1 MAGLLVVDDE
11 DIVRQTILGVVE
23 NSGLDLYPIEEAR
36 TGQEA
41 VTVAQHLRPSIIL
54 MDVRMPG
61 MNGLEATRAIRGL
74 VPEAKV
80 VILSAYDEFSFS
92 QEALRLGAV
101 DYLLKPVRPGTLVE
115 ALSRIHAQL
124 QQEQETQNTA
134 AEAMTRLEAALPL
147 VESRLV
153 HDMITRAAPP
163 KEIADQ
169 LRDYLG
175 VEVGWPAVM
184 IVEVDSPAEMELG
197 DDRSANGLLR
207 DIVQRA
213 LLSQPGGPRSGT
225 DGPLPGTGV
234 SLAATGAALGG
245 TGASLPGAGAIEAP
259 RWAGVTPRWAGVTQ
273 DGPSTVVVVV
283 SAEGELASIEALR
296 ALGHRVRAAVEAG
309 APVTAT
315 VTIGRRYP
323 TLDLVH
329 VSYAEALR
337 AQWLKLSLGGNT
349 VIHIDDARQVS
360 SPARPYPVALER
372 ALIHQIRLGEFETC
386 RDLLSQLVDYLLE
399 VPYDPP
405 EMVHTRFV
413 ELIALVSRA
422 VIETGA
428 SSARVLQI
436 SHEQVMALN
445 GLRSGPELKEWTLET
460 LEALQEEVSLKAP
473 RDQVVERALHFMD
486 ENFHRPDLQLKEV
499 AAAAHVSPSHLA
511 HLLRTQ
517 VGASYVKY
525 MTLLRMEEGKRL
537 LTETD
542 LKVAVIAGRAGYDDP
557 AYFYRV
563 FRREV
568 GVTPAQYRRRVRVS
582 VDA

>member
-1 MAGLLVVDDE
+1 MPGLLIVDDE
-11 DIVRQTILGVVE
+11 DIVRQTILKVVE
-23 NSGLDLYPIEEAR
+23 SSGLDLHPVEEAR

-41 VTVAQHLRPSIIL
+41 VTVAQYLRPSIIL

-80 VILSAYDEFSFS
+80 IILSAYDEFSFS

-101 DYLLKPVRPGTLVE
+101 DYLLKPVRPGVLVD
-115 ALSRIHAQL
+115 ALSRIQVQL

-134 AEAMTRLEAALPL
+134 AEVKTRLEAALPI

-153 HDMITRAAPP
+153 HDMITRAVPP

-169 LRDYLG
+169 LRGYLG
-175 VEVGWPAVM
+175 VEVGWPAVL
-184 IVEVDSPAEMELG
+184 IVEVDARAQAEG
-197 DDRSANGLLR
+197 RDDGPANGLLR

-213 LLSQPGGPRSGT
+213 LYGQPDAPPGGTSA
-225 DGPLPGTGV
+225 L
-234 SLAATGAALGG
+234 LGG
-245 TGASLPGAGAIEAP
+245 TAALPAP
-259 RWAGVTPRWAGVTQ
+259 RWAGLVQ
-273 DGPSTVVVVV
+273 EGPNTVVVVV
-283 SAEGELASIEALR
+283 STEGELADIEALR
-296 ALGHRVRAAVEAG
+296 ALGHKIRAAVESG

-315 VTIGRRYP
+315 TTIGRRYP

-337 AQWLKLSLGGNT
+337 ARWLKLSLGGNT
-349 VIHIDDARQVS
+349 VIHIDDARQLS
-360 SPARPYPVALER
+360 QLAKPYPVSLER
-372 ALIHQIRLGEFETC
+372 ALIHQIRLGQIDAC
-386 RDLLSQLVDYLLE
+386 RDLLSQLVDYLVE
-399 VPYDPP
+399 IPYDPP
-405 EMVHTRFV
+405 EMIHTRFV
-413 ELIALVSRA
+413 ELIAVISRA

-436 SHEQVMALN
+436 SHERVMALN
-445 GLRSGPELKEWTLET
+445 GLRSGSELKQWTLES
-460 LEALQEEVSLKAP
+460 LEELHHEISFKDQS
-473 RDQVVERALHFMD
+473 DQVAERALHFMD

-499 AAAAHVSPSHLA
+499 AAAVHVSPSHLA
-511 HLLRTQ
+511 HLMRTHI
-517 VGASYVKY
+517 GASYVKY
-525 MTLLRMEEGKRL
+525 MTLLRMEEAKRL

-542 LKVAVIAGRAGYDDP
+542 LKVAVIAVRAGYDDP

-568 GVTPAQYRRRVRVS
+568 GVTPAHYRRRAREAVGQ
-582 VDA
+582 

>member
-1 MAGLLVVDDE
+1 MPGLLVVDDE
-11 DIVRQTILGVVE
+11 DIVRQTIVGVVQ

-41 VTVAQHLRPSIIL
+41 VTVAQHVRPSIIL

-80 VILSAYDEFSFS
+80 IIMSAYDEFSFS

-115 ALSRIHAQL
+115 ALSRIQAQL
-124 QQEQETQNTA
+124 QQEQETQNSA

-153 HDMITRAAPP
+153 HDMITRAAPA

-169 LRDYLG
+169 LQDYLG

-213 LLSQPGGPRSGT
+213 LLSQPSGPRNR
-225 DGPLPGTGV
+225 
-234 SLAATGAALGG
+234 TGAALGG
-245 TGASLPGAGAIEAP
+245 TGAIEAP
-259 RWAGVTPRWAGVTQ
+259 RWAGLTQ

-372 ALIHQIRLGEFETC
+372 ALIRQMRLGEFETC

-399 VPYDPP
+399 VSYDPP

-445 GLRSGPELKEWTLET
+445 GLRSGSELKEWTLKT

-473 RDQVVERALHFMD
+473 RDQVVERALRFMD
-486 ENFHRPDLQLKEV
+486 ENFHRPELQLKEV
-499 AAAAHVSPSHLA
+499 AEAAHVSPSHLA
-511 HLLRTQ
+511 HLLRTH

-537 LTETD
+537 LAETD

-568 GVTPAQYRRRVRVS
+568 GVTPAQYRRRARAS

>member
-1 MAGLLVVDDE
+1 MPGLLIVDDE
-11 DIVRQTILGVVE
+11 DIVRQTILNVVE
-23 NSGLDLYPIEEAR
+23 SSGLDLHPVEEAR

-41 VTVAQHLRPSIIL
+41 VTVAQHLRPSIVL

-80 VILSAYDEFSFS
+80 IILSAYDEFSFS

-101 DYLLKPVRPGTLVE
+101 DYLLKPVRPGVLVE
-115 ALSRIHAQL
+115 ALSRIQLQL
-124 QQEQETQNTA
+124 QQEQETQITA
-134 AEAMTRLEAALPL
+134 AEVKTRLEAALPL

-153 HDMITRAAPP
+153 HDMITRAVPP
-163 KEIADQ
+163 KEIAEQ

-175 VEVGWPAVM
+175 VEVGWPAVL
-184 IVEVDSPAEMELG
+184 IVEVDSRAPAEGRG
-197 DDRSANGLLR
+197 DGPPNGLLR

-213 LLSQPGGPRSGT
+213 LSGQL
-225 DGPLPGTGV
+225 DAPEVGNDALP
-234 SLAATGAALGG
+234 
-245 TGASLPGAGAIEAP
+245 AP
-259 RWAGVTPRWAGVTQ
+259 RTGLALHWARFTPHWAGLTQ

-283 SAEGELASIEALR
+283 STEGELANTEALR
-296 ALGHRVRAAVEAG
+296 ALGHRIRAAVESG

-349 VIHIDDARQVS
+349 VIHIDDARQLS
-360 SPARPYPVALER
+360 QLAKPYPVSLER
-372 ALIHQIRLGEFETC
+372 ALIHQIRLGQADAC
-386 RDLLSQLVDYLLE
+386 RDLLSQLVDYLIE
-399 VPYDPP
+399 IPYDPP
-405 EMVHTRFV
+405 EMIHTRFV
-413 ELIALVSRA
+413 ELIALISRA

-436 SHEQVMALN
+436 SHERVMALN
-445 GLRSGPELKEWTLET
+445 GLRSGPELKEWTLDT
-460 LEALQEEVSLKAP
+460 LHELLQEISFREQS
-473 RDQVVERALHFMD
+473 DQVTERALHFMD

-499 AAAAHVSPSHLA
+499 AAAVHVSPSHLA
-511 HLLRTQ
+511 HLMRIH

-525 MTLLRMEEGKRL
+525 MTLLRMEEAKRL
-537 LTETD
+537 LAETD
-542 LKVAVIAGRAGYDDP
+542 LKVAAVAVQAGYDDP

-568 GVTPAQYRRRVRVS
+568 GVTPSHYRRRARE
-582 VDA
+582 ATGQ

>member
-1 MAGLLVVDDE
+1 MPGLLIVDDE
-11 DIVRQTILGVVE
+11 DIVRQTILNVVE
-23 NSGLDLYPIEEAR
+23 SSGLDLRPVEEAR

-41 VTVAQHLRPSIIL
+41 VTVAQYLRPSIIL

-80 VILSAYDEFSFS
+80 IILSAYDEFSFS

-101 DYLLKPVRPGTLVE
+101 DYLLKPVRPGVLVD
-115 ALSRIHAQL
+115 ALSRIQLQL

-134 AEAMTRLEAALPL
+134 AEVKTRLEAALPI

-153 HDMITRAAPP
+153 HDMITRAVPP

-175 VEVGWPAVM
+175 VEVGWPAVL
-184 IVEVDSPAEMELG
+184 IVEVDSRAPMDG
-197 DDRSANGLLR
+197 RDDGPANGLLR
-207 DIVQRA
+207 DIVQRS
-213 LLSQPGGPRSGT
+213 LSGQLDSPP
-225 DGPLPGTGV
+225 D
-234 SLAATGAALGG
+234 G
-245 TGASLPGAGAIEAP
+245 TGAPLSGTGALLAP
-259 RWAGVTPRWAGVTQ
+259 RWAGLVQ
-273 DGPSTVVVVV
+273 EGPNTVVVVV
-283 SAEGELASIEALR
+283 STEGELADIEALR
-296 ALGHRVRAAVEAG
+296 ALGHKIRAAVESG

-337 AQWLKLSLGGNT
+337 ARWLKLSLGKNT
-349 VIHIDDARQVS
+349 VIHIDDARQLS
-360 SPARPYPVALER
+360 QLAKPYPVSLER
-372 ALIHQIRLGEFETC
+372 ALIHQIRLGQIDAC
-386 RDLLSQLVDYLLE
+386 RDLLSQLVDYLVE
-399 VPYDPP
+399 IPYDPP
-405 EMVHTRFV
+405 EMIHTRFV
-413 ELIALVSRA
+413 ELIALISRA

-436 SHEQVMALN
+436 SHERVMALN
-445 GLRSGPELKEWTLET
+445 GLRSGSELKQWTLET
-460 LEALQEEVSLKAP
+460 LEELQQEISF
-473 RDQVVERALHFMD
+473 RDQSDQVAERALHFMD

-499 AAAAHVSPSHLA
+499 AAAVHVSPSHLA
-511 HLLRTQ
+511 HLMRTHI
-517 VGASYVKY
+517 GASYVKY
-525 MTLLRMEEGKRL
+525 MTLLRMEEAKRL
-537 LTETD
+537 LAETD
-542 LKVAVIAGRAGYDDP
+542 LKVAVVAVRAGYDDP

-568 GVTPAQYRRRVRVS
+568 GVTPAHYRRRAREAVGQ
-582 VDA
+582 

>member
-1 MAGLLVVDDE
+1 MPGLLIVDDE

-23 NSGLDLYPIEEAR
+23 SSNLDLHPIEEAR

-41 VTVAQHLRPSIIL
+41 VTIAQHLRPSIIL

-80 VILSAYDEFSFS
+80 IILSAYDEFSFS

-101 DYLLKPVRPGTLVE
+101 DYLLKPVRPGMLVD
-115 ALSRIHAQL
+115 ALSRIQAQL
-124 QQEQETQNTA
+124 QQEQDFQNTA

-175 VEVGWPAVM
+175 VEVGWPAVI
-184 IVEVDSPAEMELG
+184 IVEIDPAVQTKG
-197 DDRSANGLLR
+197 RDNRPADGLLG

-213 LLSQPGGPRSGT
+213 LSDLRGEALRRPEAP
-225 DGPLPGTGV
+225 
-234 SLAATGAALGG
+234 LGG
-245 TGASLPGAGAIEAP
+245 TDAGP
-259 RWAGVTPRWAGVTQ
+259 TPRWVGLTQ
-273 DGPSTVVVVV
+273 DGPNTVVVVV
-283 SAEGELASIEALR
+283 SAEGELATVEALR
-296 ALGHRVRAAVEAG
+296 SLGHRIRAAVEAG

-337 AQWLKLSLGGNT
+337 AQWLKLSLGGNA
-349 VIHIDDARQVS
+349 VIHIDDARQVNTQ
-360 SPARPYPVALER
+360 ARPYPVALER
-372 ALIHQIRLGEFETC
+372 ALIRRLRLSQFEPC

-399 VPYDPP
+399 IPYDPP
-405 EMVHTRFV
+405 EMIHTRFV
-413 ELIALVSRA
+413 ELIALISRA

-428 SSARVLQI
+428 SSTRVLQI
-436 SHEQVMALN
+436 SHERVMALN
-445 GLRSGPELKEWTLET
+445 GLRSGADLKDWTFRTLAEL
-460 LEALQEEVSLKAP
+460 QQEVSFKEP
-473 RDQVVERALHFMD
+473 SDQVVERALHFMD
-486 ENFHRPDLQLKEV
+486 ENFHRPELQLKEV

-537 LTETD
+537 LAETD
-542 LKVAVIAGRAGYDDP
+542 LKVAAIAGLAGYDDP

-568 GVTPAQYRRRVRVS
+568 GVTPSQYRRRARIS
-582 VDA
+582 GDL

>member
-115 ALSRIHAQL
+115 ALSRIQAQL

-184 IVEVDSPAEMELG
+184 IVEVDSPAGMELEA
-197 DDRSANGLLR
+197 DRSADGLLR

-213 LLSQPGGPRSGT
+213 LLSQPGGPRNGT
-225 DGPLPGTGV
+225 RVPP
-234 SLAATGAALGG
+234 GG
-245 TGASLPGAGAIEAP
+245 TGAIESP
-259 RWAGVTPRWAGVTQ
+259 RWAGVTPRWAGLTQ

-372 ALIHQIRLGEFETC
+372 ALIRQIRLGEFETC
-386 RDLLSQLVDYLLE
+386 RDFLSQLVDYLLE
-399 VPYDPP
+399 VSYDPP

-445 GLRSGPELKEWTLET
+445 GLRSGSELKEWTLKT

-473 RDQVVERALHFMD
+473 RDQVVERALRFMD
-486 ENFHRPDLQLKEV
+486 ENFHRPELQLKEV

-511 HLLRTQ
+511 HLLRTH

-537 LTETD
+537 LAETD

>member
-1 MAGLLVVDDE
+1 MPGLLVVDDE
-11 DIVRQTILGVVE
+11 DIVRQTVVSVVE
-23 NSGLDLYPIEEAR
+23 SSGLDLHPVEEAR

-41 VTVAQHLRPSIIL
+41 VRIAQHLRPSIIL

-61 MNGLEATRAIRGL
+61 MNGLEATRVIRGL

-80 VILSAYDEFSFS
+80 IILSAYDEFSFS

-101 DYLLKPVRPGTLVE
+101 DYLLKPVRPGILVE
-115 ALSRIHAQL
+115 ALSRIQAQL
-124 QQEQETQNTA
+124 RQEQDDQNTA
-134 AEAMTRLEAALPL
+134 AEVQTRLEAALPL

-163 KEIADQ
+163 KEIAVQ

-175 VEVGWPAVM
+175 VDVGWPAVI
-184 IVEVDSPAEMELG
+184 IVEVDAATQAEG
-197 DDRSANGLLR
+197 KDDRPADGLLG

-213 LLSQPGGPRSGT
+213 LVDQAEVPFGGADAARSGT
-225 DGPLPGTGV
+225 N
-234 SLAATGAALGG
+234 GAVTPHRAEL
-245 TGASLPGAGAIEAP
+245 
-259 RWAGVTPRWAGVTQ
+259 TPRWAGLTQ
-273 DGPSTVVVVV
+273 DGPNTVVVVV
-283 SAEGELASIEALR
+283 SAEGELASTEALR
-296 ALGHRVRAAVEAG
+296 ALGHRIRAAVEAG

-337 AQWLKLSLGGNT
+337 AQWLKTSLGGNA
-349 VIHIDDARQVS
+349 VIHIDDARPVS
-360 SPARPYPVALER
+360 SLARPYPVALER
-372 ALIHQIRLGEFETC
+372 ALIHQIRLGQIETC

-399 VPYDPP
+399 IPYDPP
-405 EMVHTRFV
+405 EMIHTRFM
-413 ELIALVSRA
+413 ELIALISRA

-428 SSARVLQI
+428 SSSRVLQI
-436 SHEQVMALN
+436 SHERVMALN
-445 GLRSGPELKEWTLET
+445 GLRGGAELKEWALET
-460 LEALQEEVSLKAP
+460 LGALQHEVSFKEP
-473 RDQVVERALHFMD
+473 GDQVVERALQFMD
-486 ENFHRPDLQLKEV
+486 ENFGRPDLQLKEV
-499 AAAAHVSPSHLA
+499 AAAVHVSPSHLA
-511 HLLRTQ
+511 HLLRTH

-537 LTETD
+537 LAETD
-542 LKVAVIAGRAGYDDP
+542 LKVAAIAVQAGYDDP

-568 GVTPAQYRRRVRVS
+568 GVTPSQYRRRVRTSAGV
-582 VDA
+582 

>member
-1 MAGLLVVDDE
+1 MPGLLVVDDE
-11 DIVRQTILGVVE
+11 DIVRRTILNVVE
-23 NSGLDLYPIEEAR
+23 GSGLDLHPMEEAR

-41 VTVAQHLRPSIIL
+41 VTVAQRLRPSIIL

-80 VILSAYDEFSFS
+80 IILSAYDEFSFS

-101 DYLLKPVRPGTLVE
+101 DYLLKPVRPGVLVE
-115 ALSRIHAQL
+115 ALSRIQAQL
-124 QQEQETQNTA
+124 QQEQDDQNTA
-134 AEAMTRLEAALPL
+134 AVVKTRLEAALPL

-153 HDMITRAAPP
+153 HDMIRRAAPP
-163 KEIADQ
+163 KEIAAQ
-169 LRDYLG
+169 LQDYLG

-184 IVEVDSPAEMELG
+184 IVEVDRPAETEEG
-197 DDRSANGLLR
+197 DDRPANGLLR

-213 LLSQPGGPRSGT
+213 LSGQPGAPRSGT
-225 DGPLPGTGV
+225 
-234 SLAATGAALGG
+234 AAI
-245 TGASLPGAGAIEAP
+245 PAP
-259 RWAGVTPRWAGVTQ
+259 RWAGLAPRWAGLAQ
-273 DGPSTVVVVV
+273 DGPRTVVAVV
-283 SAEGELASIEALR
+283 SAEGELASTEALR
-296 ALGHRVRAAVEAG
+296 ALGHRIRAAVEAG

-337 AQWLKLSLGGNT
+337 AQWLKLSLGGNA
-349 VIHIDDARQVS
+349 VIHIDDARKVS
-360 SPARPYPVALER
+360 PLTRPYPVALER
-372 ALIHQIRLGEFETC
+372 ALIHQVRLGQFAAC

-399 VPYDPP
+399 IPYDPP
-405 EMVHTRFV
+405 EMIHTRFV
-413 ELIALVSRA
+413 ELIALISRA

-428 SSARVLQI
+428 SSIRVLQI
-436 SHEQVMALN
+436 SHERVMALN
-445 GLRSGPELKEWTLET
+445 GLRSGPELKDWTIET
-460 LEALQEEVSLKAP
+460 LAALRQEISFKEQS
-473 RDQVVERALHFMD
+473 DQAVERALHFMD
-486 ENFHRPDLQLKEV
+486 ENFHRADLQLKEV

-511 HLLRTQ
+511 HLLRTH

-537 LTETD
+537 LAETD
-542 LKVAVIAGRAGYDDP
+542 VKVAAIAARVGYDDP

-568 GVTPAQYRRRVRVS
+568 GVTPAQYRRRARAS
-582 VDA
+582 GDP

>member
-1 MAGLLVVDDE
+1 MPGLLVVDDE
-11 DIVRQTILGVVE
+11 DIVRQTILSVVE
-23 NSGLDLYPIEEAR
+23 SSGLDLHPMEEAR

-80 VILSAYDEFSFS
+80 IILSAYDEFSFS

-101 DYLLKPVRPGTLVE
+101 DYLLKPVRPGMLVE
-115 ALSRIHAQL
+115 TLSRIQAQL
-124 QQEQETQNTA
+124 QQEQDDQNTA
-134 AEAMTRLEAALPL
+134 AEVKTRLEAALPL

-153 HDMITRAAPP
+153 HDMIRRAAPP

-184 IVEVDSPAEMELG
+184 IVEVDRPAETEEG
-197 DDRSANGLLR
+197 DDRPANGLLR
-207 DIVQRA
+207 DIVQRS
-213 LLSQPGGPRSGT
+213 LSGQPGAPRSGRDAPRSGT
-225 DGPLPGTGV
+225 D
-234 SLAATGAALGG
+234 
-245 TGASLPGAGAIEAP
+245 AIPAP
-259 RWAGVTPRWAGVTQ
+259 RWAGLAQ
-273 DGPSTVVVVV
+273 DGPRTVVVVV
-283 SAEGELASIEALR
+283 SAEGELASTDALR
-296 ALGHRVRAAVEAG
+296 ALGHRIRAAVEAG

-337 AQWLKLSLGGNT
+337 AQWLKLSLGGNA

-360 SPARPYPVALER
+360 SLARPYPVALER
-372 ALIHQIRLGEFETC
+372 ALIHQLRLGQFEAC

-399 VPYDPP
+399 IPYDPP
-405 EMVHTRFV
+405 EMIHTRFV
-413 ELIALVSRA
+413 ELIALISRA

-436 SHEQVMALN
+436 SHERVMALN
-445 GLRSGPELKEWTLET
+445 GLRSGSELKDWTIET
-460 LEALQEEVSLKAP
+460 LEALQQEISFREQS
-473 RDQVVERALHFMD
+473 DQAVEHALHFMD
-486 ENFHRPDLQLKEV
+486 ENFHRADLQLKEV

-511 HLLRTQ
+511 HLLRTH

-537 LTETD
+537 LAETD
-542 LKVAVIAGRAGYDDP
+542 VKVAVIAGRVGYDDP

-568 GVTPAQYRRRVRVS
+568 GVTPAQYRRRARAS
-582 VDA
+582 GDP